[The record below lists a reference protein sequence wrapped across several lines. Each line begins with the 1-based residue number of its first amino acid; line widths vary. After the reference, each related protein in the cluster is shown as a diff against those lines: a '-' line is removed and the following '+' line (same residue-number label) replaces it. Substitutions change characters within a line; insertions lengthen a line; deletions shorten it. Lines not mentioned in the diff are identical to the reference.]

1 MPLPKR
7 KKAPLDN
14 QPKRYDDFVAVGT
27 NKIHRTALIAED
39 VELGENNIIGAFTVI
54 GGYGGMLGDFS
65 AKGKVV
71 IGDNNIIHNH
81 VEIKGP
87 YRTAITR
94 IGNNNLIMDYVNV
107 GHDCVVEDH
116 CVIASG
122 SRVAG
127 CCHIESWASLGLNA
141 VIHQRIRI
149 GHTSMVGMGSIVMAN
164 AEPEYVYVGQ
174 PARKKKKNVK
184 GIARRDQQS

>member
-1 MPLPKR
+1 MS
-7 KKAPLDN
+7 DN
-14 QPKRYDDFVAVGT
+14 QPRRYDDFLVVGT
-27 NKIHRTALIAED
+27 NKIHRTALLGD

-54 GGYGGMLGDFS
+54 GGYGGVLGDFAS
-65 AKGKVV
+65 KGKVL

-107 GHDCVVEDH
+107 GHDCTVEDH
-116 CVIASG
+116 CVIATG
-122 SRVAG
+122 SRIAG
-127 CCHIESWASLGLNA
+127 CCNIESWVSLGLNA
-141 VIHQRIRI
+141 IVHQRTTI
-149 GHTSMVGMGSIVMAN
+149 GHTSMIGMGSIILEN

-174 PARKKKKNVK
+174 PARKKKKNTK
-184 GIARRDQQS
+184 GIARRTKNSL